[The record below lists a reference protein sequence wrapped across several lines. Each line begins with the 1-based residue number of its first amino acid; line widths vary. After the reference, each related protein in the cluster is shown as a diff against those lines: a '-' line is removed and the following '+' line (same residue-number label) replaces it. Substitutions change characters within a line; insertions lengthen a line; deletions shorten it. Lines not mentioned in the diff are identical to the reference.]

1 MPRNILIDPQ
11 RLGSG
16 NPNIQFSGSMANTI
30 RLEVLTSGSVQFTGV
45 SGSLLSITDS
55 LSGSLF
61 AASDISGLPILE
73 VFSDDRVVAGR
84 FASNAL
90 VVTGSRVGIGSS
102 NPGSLLDVNDSTNYA
117 RFQVGSAY
125 TVNSHWADQH
135 VFRSNTL
142 VGGVI
147 ASVVAG
153 TGITPGSNNTFDL
166 GASGNVWRNVYAGN
180 IIGSLTSSNL
190 TAGQVVVAGTGGL
203 LSGSNNLWW
212 DNSTGRVGVG
222 TSSPSVRFHINGSG
236 NEQFWIMG
244 GGSGYL
250 FGGYDQANS
259 RGRIGAY
266 TGASYTSLLLNEG
279 GGNVGIGTS
288 TLHAPLTVYKSG
300 TGNVEILSFKTDY
313 PSDGTYKALT
323 WRDGANITGQIDT
336 RYNGTTVDMVFGSL
350 YSGGYNTT
358 ERMRITGAGNVG
370 IGTITPLALLHV
382 GGGSTIPT
390 IGNTA
395 LYVSNAGT
403 TNLAVRDS
411 ANGVELMNYAFSGGG
426 LIGTAT
432 SHPFAIRTVNA
443 TRLTIDTTGNVGI
456 GITNPSYLLDVNGQ
470 IRASAL
476 VDLQNTSYL
485 VDPGSTSV
493 LNLVNATGFYDADGG
508 NARRFLN
515 PGGGSLTTATPSIT
529 GALKIRFPASRN
541 NSSTML
547 FITVKIYEYI
557 TGKSVEY
564 RIGGYNYSLGNW
576 YNVFAYNL
584 TDTGTNHAVRFG
596 YDGTSDCIWIGETS
610 TTWTYPQAYITEVLT
625 GYSGFSA
632 DWASGWALSWA
643 TSFDTVEQGPYTPN
657 RFWGNNNDGA
667 GSGLDADLLDG
678 YHASSFGLGTGTQ
691 NYVAKWTSTGNALGN
706 SQIFDNGTN
715 VGIGTSTSLTERLHI
730 NGNVSLTNIVNGAG
744 SIGITPAS
752 GGNVSLNTAG
762 SGVSIISGLYYTTP
776 QSISVT
782 VGTESWI
789 RLATV
794 ANLCDLKLHVRITST
809 NSEEVINASIKGNYY
824 NVNTKIDVDRV
835 TYAERLR
842 EIWVDQPT
850 ANGGPKTIYLKV
862 RSTDFAPS
870 LTWWLYD
877 SITAATTIHNDNVTA
892 TPPSNGISLSLST
905 SLNTQQFSNSNL
917 IISGTNNPRTGIG
930 TNLPGAKLHVH
941 SPSGTEIARFSHET
955 STGYIGFTYSTSAF
969 AGYLG
974 NGSSLLTGASSTDF
988 VLRSEG
994 NLVLASN
1001 GNNRRVTIDTSGN
1014 VGIGTNAM
1022 DSRFVVNGN
1031 TVLSGTLNPAADA
1044 THAVG
1049 TTTKRWANVV
1059 STAFSGSLT
1068 RLSDGTSP
1076 YLIAGNNI
1084 TLVTGSNGAVT
1095 ITAAVLTGASG
1106 PIGATRATGPTGL
1119 TGPQGSTGATG
1130 PTGLTGPQGSTGP
1143 TGLTGPQ
1150 GSTGATG
1157 PQGAT
1162 GPVAGSNTQVIFN
1175 NSGVAA
1181 GAAQLLYDTT
1191 NSRVGI
1197 GTTTIAGLVGYKLE
1211 IYNAGASNQLLL
1223 KSGDEAALLTIDGAS
1238 PRASLISLLQSG
1250 ANRWNLGNVENKFVI
1265 RDTVSTSATNNVML
1279 ITNRGERRADIAL
1292 NANPGAFT
1300 NEGRVGIGTDP
1311 GTNGKLEIYATGSL
1325 QGIYQSDGTRWL
1337 RTLVGTTSAGAYNNI
1352 TQANDSA
1359 IIFSGGSQDTGAF
1372 VLAPWAA
1379 GTKGIRI
1386 TSAGAVGIGTATP
1399 GSLLHVHGGATLFDR
1414 ASGDGATRALGM
1426 TVTTAPGADFIANSD
1441 PTDSL
1446 RTLTVAVKG
1455 ATRSAILSLRAIDDG
1470 TNAHYD
1476 FVADAASNKFYLQR
1490 AGAFPVL
1497 SIDTSNNVGI
1507 GFTSPEGRLHVDV
1520 GSFMNIVGGFGGA
1533 FPMWTYRNGSG
1544 TVYHAGKHPSSDA
1557 FIISAGATPTTTE
1570 RFRLDSSGN
1579 VGIGTATVGAR
1590 LHVYSGATDEVARF
1604 EATSNPYISLYDT
1617 NVRQAYFFSNTSS
1630 VELVAESS
1638 KPLYLQGATEIRLRT
1653 GGFNDRVTINS
1664 SGKVGVGTTNPS
1676 EFIEA
1681 YGTDAGIIC
1690 HYNGN
1695 TRGGIWAFSTQRIAL
1710 ASTSLSDDVCFGY
1723 TSSPGTSANFVEVMR
1738 VDNGTSRVGIGL
1750 QAPAYQLE
1758 LSLNSAGKP
1767 GSTLWTQTSDG
1778 RLKENIKT
1786 IENPLERILKLRGV
1800 EFDWKLPSYEGMGQK
1815 HDGGFIAQE
1824 LEVSFPHWVEDHDAN
1839 EEERKFIPAGKKK
1852 SMNIKND
1859 FFALI
1864 VESFREI
1871 KSEND
1876 SLKSEIQSLKEQ
1888 ISSIMSVLGNK

>member
-1106 PIGATRATGPTGL
+1106 PIGATGATGPTGL

>member
-61 AASDISGLPILE
+61 AASDVSGLPILE

-190 TAGQVVVAGTGGL
+190 TAGQVVVAGVGGL

-212 DNSTGRVGVG
+212 ENSTGRVGVG

-323 WRDGANITGQIDT
+323 WRDGSNITGQIDT

-370 IGTITPLALLHV
+370 IGTITPRALLHV
-382 GGGSTIPT
+382 GAGSSTPT

-456 GITNPSYLLDVNGQ
+456 GTSSPAYLLDVRGTTYTSTARIGTVAANALLNSYTGAVGTGFRVIAASNPQLELWHDGNSVGQ
-470 IRASAL
+470 FLFNNSTLTYGTHTGGGTQTERIR
-476 VDLQNTSYL
+476 
-485 VDPGSTSV
+485 VDP
-493 LNLVNATGFYDADGG
+493 
-508 NARRFLN
+508 
-515 PGGGSLTTATPSIT
+515 
-529 GALKIRFPASRN
+529 
-541 NSSTML
+541 
-547 FITVKIYEYI
+547 
-557 TGKSVEY
+557 
-564 RIGGYNYSLGNW
+564 
-576 YNVFAYNL
+576 
-584 TDTGTNHAVRFG
+584 
-596 YDGTSDCIWIGETS
+596 
-610 TTWTYPQAYITEVLT
+610 
-625 GYSGFSA
+625 
-632 DWASGWALSWA
+632 
-643 TSFDTVEQGPYTPN
+643 
-657 RFWGNNNDGA
+657 
-667 GSGLDADLLDG
+667 
-678 YHASSFGLGTGTQ
+678 
-691 NYVAKWTSTGNALGN
+691 
-706 SQIFDNGTN
+706 
-715 VGIGTSTSLTERLHI
+715 
-730 NGNVSLTNIVNGAG
+730 
-744 SIGITPAS
+744 
-752 GGNVSLNTAG
+752 
-762 SGVSIISGLYYTTP
+762 
-776 QSISVT
+776 
-782 VGTESWI
+782 
-789 RLATV
+789 
-794 ANLCDLKLHVRITST
+794 
-809 NSEEVINASIKGNYY
+809 
-824 NVNTKIDVDRV
+824 
-835 TYAERLR
+835 
-842 EIWVDQPT
+842 
-850 ANGGPKTIYLKV
+850 
-862 RSTDFAPS
+862 
-870 LTWWLYD
+870 
-877 SITAATTIHNDNVTA
+877 
-892 TPPSNGISLSLST
+892 
-905 SLNTQQFSNSNL
+905 
-917 IISGTNNPRTGIG
+917 
-930 TNLPGAKLHVH
+930 
-941 SPSGTEIARFSHET
+941 
-955 STGYIGFTYSTSAF
+955 
-969 AGYLG
+969 
-974 NGSSLLTGASSTDF
+974 
-988 VLRSEG
+988 
-994 NLVLASN
+994 
-1001 GNNRRVTIDTSGN
+1001 SGN

-1106 PIGATRATGPTGL
+1106 PTGATGATGPTGL
-1119 TGPQGSTGATG
+1119 TGATGATGPAGNTGPTGATGATGPTGLTGNTGSTGATGPQGNTGGIGATGATGPQGNAGNTGATGATGPTGLTGNTGATGPAGLTGNTGATGATGPTGNTGGTGATGPQGNTGATGATGPTGLTGNTGATGATGPQGNTGGTGATGATGPTGLTGNTGATGATGPQGNTGNAGATGATGPQGNTGGTGATGATGPIGLTGNTGATGATGPQGNTGGTGATGATGPTGSAGAIGSTGATGPQGNVGTTGATGATGPQGNTGSAGATGATGPTGNTGGTGATGATGPAGNTGGTGATGATGPQGNTGNTGATGATGPTGSAGAVGSTGATG
-1130 PTGLTGPQGSTGP
+1130 PTGLTGNTGATGATGPAGTTGNTGATGATGP
-1143 TGLTGPQ
+1143 TGNTGPAGATGATGPQ
-1150 GSTGATG
+1150 GNTGGIGATGATGPTGSAGAIGSTGATG
-1157 PQGAT
+1157 PQGNTGNTGATGATGPTGNVGGTGATGATGPAGNTGGTGATGATGPAGSAGGIGATGATGPTGSAGGTGATGATGPAGSTGGLGATGATGPAGAT
-1162 GPVAGSNTQVIFN
+1162 GPVAGSNRQVIFN

-1181 GAAQLLYDTT
+1181 GAAELIYDTT

-1197 GTTTIAGLVGYKLE
+1197 GTTTNSGMVGYKLE
-1211 IYNAGASNQLLL
+1211 IHTSLSNSNHLLL
-1223 KSGDEAALLTIDGAS
+1223 KNADDSAILAIDGGS
-1238 PRASLISLLQSG
+1238 PRFAFASFLQSG
-1250 ANRWNLGNVENKFVI
+1250 ATKWILGNAESSKFII
-1265 RDTVSTSATNNVML
+1265 RDSASTSTSNNVVI
-1279 ITNRGERRADIAL
+1279 ITNKGERRADIAL

-1300 NEGRVGIGTDP
+1300 NDGRVGIGTDP

-1337 RTLVGTTSAGAYNNI
+1337 RTLVGTTSLGSYNDI

-1359 IIFSGGSQDTGAF
+1359 IIFSGGSVDTGAL
-1372 VLAPWAA
+1372 VLAPWAT

-1386 TSAGAVGIGTATP
+1386 TAAGNVGIGTATP

-1414 ASGDGATRALGM
+1414 ASGDGVTRALGM

-1455 ATRSAILSLRAIDDG
+1455 ATRPAILSLRAIDDG

-1544 TVYHAGKHPSSDA
+1544 TTFHAGKHPSSDA
-1557 FIISAGATPTTTE
+1557 FIISTGATPTTSE
-1570 RFRLDSSGN
+1570 RARVDSSGN
-1579 VGIGTATVGAR
+1579 VGIGTATVATR

-1604 EATSNPYISLYDT
+1604 EATGNPYISLYDT
-1617 NVRQAYFFSNTSS
+1617 NVRQGYFYSNASS
-1630 VELVAESS
+1630 VELVAENS

-1653 GGFNDRVTINS
+1653 NGANDRVTVNS
-1664 SGKVGVGTTNPS
+1664 SGKLGVGTVSPS

-1681 YGTDAGIIC
+1681 FGTDAGVIC
-1690 HYNGN
+1690 HYSGN
-1695 TRGGIWAFSTQRIAL
+1695 SRGGIWAFSNQRVAVATT
-1710 ASTSLSDDVCFGY
+1710 ASADDVCFGY
-1723 TSSPGTSANFVEVMR
+1723 TGSPGSSAGFVEVMR
-1738 VDNGTSRVGIGL
+1738 VDNSASRVGIL
-1750 QAPAYQLE
+1750 TTAPAFTLE
-1758 LSLNSAGKP
+1758 VIGTAGKTGG
-1767 GSTLWTQTSDG
+1767 GSWSTSSDQ
-1778 RLKENIKT
+1778 RLKENIV
-1786 IENPLERILKLRGV
+1786 PLTGSLDKLLKIRGV
-1800 EFDWKLPSYEGMGQK
+1800 EFDWRVDGR
-1815 HDGGFIAQE
+1815 HDVGVIAQE
-1824 LEVSFPHWVEDHDAN
+1824 VEKIFPEWVIDVSPN
-1839 EEERKFIPAGKKK
+1839 EQQAAFIADKVK
-1852 SMNIKND
+1852 SFGVGND
-1859 FFALI
+1859 FFAYA
-1864 VESFREI
+1864 VEAFREL

-1876 SLKSEIQSLKEQ
+1876 SLKSEIQLLKDQ
-1888 ISSIMSVLGNK
+1888 ISSIMSALGNK